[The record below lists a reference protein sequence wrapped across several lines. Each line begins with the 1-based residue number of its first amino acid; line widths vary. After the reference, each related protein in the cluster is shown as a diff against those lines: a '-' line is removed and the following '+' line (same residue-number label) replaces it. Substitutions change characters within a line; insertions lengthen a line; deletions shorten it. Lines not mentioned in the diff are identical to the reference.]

1 MKQVKRT
8 REMKMWVESRPAR
21 SKPEGVTASRHADPL
36 VLSVHTTM
44 LPSSSSSRA
53 SAYCARV
60 PSTRMSKKNIQN
72 QRNFEFTFKTK
83 TKRFRARF
91 GS

>member
-1 MKQVKRT
+1 
-8 REMKMWVESRPAR
+8 MKMWVESRPAR
-21 SKPEGVTASRHADPL
+21 SKPEGVTASRHADPAG

-60 PSTRMSKKNIQN
+60 PNTRMKANKKKHSKPK
-72 QRNFEFTFKTK
+72 K
-83 TKRFRARF
+83 FRTYIKKEKISGKIWQMIR
-91 GS
+91 

>member
-1 MKQVKRT
+1 
-8 REMKMWVESRPAR
+8 MKMWVESRPAR
-21 SKPEGVTASRHADPL
+21 SKPEGVTASRHADPAG

-60 PSTRMSKKNIQN
+60 PNTRMKANKK
-72 QRNFEFTFKTK
+72 TFKTK
-83 TKRFRARF
+83 EI
-91 GS
+91 SNLH

>member
-1 MKQVKRT
+1 
-8 REMKMWVESRPAR
+8 MKMWVESKPAR
-21 SKPEGVTASRHADPL
+21 SKPEGVTASRHADPAG

-60 PSTRMSKKNIQN
+60 PNNRMKANKKKHSKPKKFRIYIKKEKISSKNWQLI
-72 QRNFEFTFKTK
+72 R
-83 TKRFRARF
+83 
-91 GS
+91 

>member
-1 MKQVKRT
+1 
-8 REMKMWVESRPAR
+8 MWVESRPAR

-60 PSTRMSKKNIQN
+60 LITGIYMKLKNHSKN
-72 QRNFEFTFKTK
+72 QRNFEFLI
-83 TKRFRARF
+83 
-91 GS
+91 